1 MGGWLGGW
9 GEIEIKANSAQLEL
23 ELGLSLA
30 IITKIVDTSFLSYAN
45 GQRTQSARSNYSIDH
60 FIIPEM
66 HTSSAVHLVYLFIET
81 VILISYIAGQREKE
95 THLEELMFSVG
106 CFKTSIVR

>member
-30 IITKIVDTSFLSYAN
+30 IITFVGLENN
-45 GQRTQSARSNYSIDH
+45 GLLADNKGAWQ
-60 FIIPEM
+60 
-66 HTSSAVHLVYLFIET
+66 
-81 VILISYIAGQREKE
+81 
-95 THLEELMFSVG
+95 
-106 CFKTSIVR
+106 